1 MCSSDIRLAKLI
13 ADRGFCSRRNAEAYI
28 IAGRVKVNGKIHID
42 LGKKVTPDSDVS
54 IDNTPLEK
62 KVVGRLWAFHKP
74 IEMICSHLD
83 PEGRQTVF
91 SYLKKTF
98 PYLPHVIS
106 VGRLDYMSEGLL
118 LITNKGSLAHQLEKP
133 NKSMIRT
140 YDVKLA
146 RTLTDPM
153 LKLLEKGV
161 SIDGIHYKKIIVQKL
176 EQVGSQNW
184 YRFKLT
190 EGKNREIRKILEH
203 FKIPLA
209 RLKRVAYGPIKLGP
223 LEKGAIRELKQSELK
238 TLLEKVND

>member
-1 MCSSDIRLAKLI
+1 MCSSDMRLAKLI
-13 ADRGFCSRRNAEAYI
+13 ANRGFCSRRKAEIYI
-28 IAGRVKVNGKIHID
+28 KEGRVKVDEQIHTD
-42 LGKKVTPDSDVS
+42 LGKKVSSDSDVS
-54 IDNTPLEK
+54 IDNNTIEK
-62 KVVGRLWAFHKP
+62 EVVGRLWAFHKP
-74 IEMICSHLD
+74 IEMICSHHD
-83 PEGRQTVF
+83 PQERQTVF

-106 VGRLDYMSEGLL
+106 IGRLDYMSEGLL

-133 NKSMIRT
+133 NDSMVRT

-146 RTLTDPM
+146 RTLTEPM
-153 LKLLEKGV
+153 LKLLEKGI

-176 EQVGSQNW
+176 EQVSSQNW

-238 TLLEKVND
+238 ILLEKVNG